1 MSKRTAVAKLV
12 LGTAL
17 TAGTVVMSGCAA
29 SKCGSGKCGS
39 KRADAGKTQSVEVR
53 QS

>member
-1 MSKRTAVAKLV
+1 MSKKSTVAKLV

-17 TAGTVVMSGCAA
+17 TAGTLAMSGCAA

-39 KRADAGKTQSVEVR
+39 KRADATTTQI
-53 QS
+53 QKAHKA